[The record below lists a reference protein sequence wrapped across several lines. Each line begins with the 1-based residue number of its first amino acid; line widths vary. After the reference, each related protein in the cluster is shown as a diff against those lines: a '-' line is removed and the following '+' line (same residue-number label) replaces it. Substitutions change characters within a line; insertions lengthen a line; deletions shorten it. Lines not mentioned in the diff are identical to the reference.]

1 MNSLMIQQWEH
12 LSTRLYWGFLV
23 TAGSVASRVYLLT
36 FPKSLEVAVKR
47 LAIQLSEE
55 VLA

>member
-36 FPKSLEVAVKR
+36 FPKSQEVAVKR